1 MLQKQDRIVAKFWQH
16 GAKKYANTTMKF
28 GVNCPKTVD
37 QALALDKKNC
47 NTLWFDAIAKE
58 MKNFRISFDIREKGD
73 PPPVGHQLYGLRCED
88 GGLSAEGGE
97 GLWK

>member
-1 MLQKQDRIVAKFWQH
+1 
-16 GAKKYANTTMKF
+16 MKF

-73 PPPVGHQLYGLRCED
+73 PTPVEHQFNKCHMIFDVKMEDLRREARMVA
-88 GGLSAEGGE
+88 GVQMN
-97 GLWK
+97 